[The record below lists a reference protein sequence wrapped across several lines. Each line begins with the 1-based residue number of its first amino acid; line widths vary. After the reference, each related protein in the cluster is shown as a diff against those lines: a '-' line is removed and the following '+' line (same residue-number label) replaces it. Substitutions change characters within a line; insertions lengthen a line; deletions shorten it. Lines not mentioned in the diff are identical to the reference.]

1 MAFVVLILLEWLL
14 LLAAASVFIGGI
26 RGALVAALILSG
38 IVWYTHPDN
47 FWSLE
52 VPILIGALICI
63 GILLYLVKKAGQS
76 NIVAGL
82 AGGIASLVIFGAFFT
97 PLLAVIAWALVVGT
111 GLIPKIKLKEAAWGV
126 SPMLWR
132 ALLGILCIVIGNLM
146 I

>member
-52 VPILIGALICI
+52 VPFLIGALIGI
-63 GILLYLVKKAGQS
+63 GVLWYFVKKAGQS
-76 NIVAGL
+76 SIVAGL
-82 AGGIASLVIFGAFFT
+82 AGGIASLVI
-97 PLLAVIAWALVVGT
+97 GT
-111 GLIPKIKLKEAAWGV
+111 GLIPKIKLKEVAWGV